1 MLTSDIRR
9 YILGTLDL
17 VLLGMLEDVDTK
29 EQPAHSSYR
38 DMENLD
44 FQIMLTNNYY
54 RNPKS
59 MHICFPMK
67 IKQ

>member
-1 MLTSDIRR
+1 MLRSNTAR
-9 YILGTLDL
+9 YILGTLNL
-17 VLLGMLEDVDTK
+17 VLQGMLEDVDTK

-54 RNPKS
+54 KNPKS
-59 MHICFPMK
+59 MHICFLMN